1 MLTHAG
7 AEGQHAGGEALAL
20 SSSEDPANLLMAF
33 YTSATL
39 EEAASIGA
47 KPAKPAKPAK
57 SAKPAKPAKCKEQ
70 GQGGGGHALGEGGGG
85 SSRRGKPRGKYK
97 TKSSVCPET
106 VETVEN
112 GAFSAVCWRKL
123 TYAAV
128 C

>member
-1 MLTHAG
+1 MLTYAG
-7 AEGQHAGGEALAL
+7 AEAQHAEALAL
-20 SSSEDPANLLMAF
+20 SLSEDPANLLMAF

-39 EEAASIGA
+39 EEAASMG
-47 KPAKPAKPAK
+47 AKPAK

-70 GQGGGGHALGEGGGG
+70 GQGGGGHALGEGGG

-106 VETVEN
+106 VETVES
-112 GAFSAVCWRKL
+112 GACSAVCWRML